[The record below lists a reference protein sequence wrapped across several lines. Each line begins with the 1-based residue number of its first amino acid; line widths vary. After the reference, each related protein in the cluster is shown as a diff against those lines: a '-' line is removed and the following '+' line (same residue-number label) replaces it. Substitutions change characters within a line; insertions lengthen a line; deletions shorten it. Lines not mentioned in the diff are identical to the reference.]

1 MQDKLIFTKDAPIFM
16 LHTLS
21 LNIPLTLVNKG
32 TVMKKLT
39 LAIIASL
46 GLLSNAPMANE
57 IPKADAT
64 NYEILMQSLKT
75 TCPSC
80 EFALSSIL
88 EAMNQQCGFP
98 ITEENFRFVA
108 TSHPAYAFSMAA
120 NSLLKEDV
128 KQRFNKALVNNI
140 NCWNADVWIE
150 STKSAMSDDKFFN
163 SIFTNSDNSYKSF
176 SSIFNSS
183 QG

>member
-1 MQDKLIFTKDAPIFM
+1 
-16 LHTLS
+16 
-21 LNIPLTLVNKG
+21 
-32 TVMKKLT
+32 MKKLT
-39 LAIIASL
+39 LATITSL

-64 NYEILMQSLKT
+64 DYEILMQSLNI

-80 EFALSSIL
+80 ELALSSTL

-98 ITEENFRFVA
+98 LTEENFRFVA

-120 NSLLKEDV
+120 NSLLKEEA
-128 KQRFNKALVNNI
+128 KQRFNKVLVDNV
-140 NCWNADVWIE
+140 NCWNADIWIE
-150 STKSAMSDDKFFN
+150 SIKSTMSDDKSFN

-176 SSIFNSS
+176 VSIFNSS
-183 QG
+183 QGK